1 MYDLKLAIN
10 LVFKQNLDLLEN
22 KNKDRIYDI
31 LLSLY
36 KIEKLI
42 RESKLIKKEYKKI
55 ILNNTQFLILTQTFD
70 SNLSLDDF
78 NKLIELKEESTED
91 KMEFSLFCY
100 ISKDYLLK
108 RIENVI
114 QNNKLYSEKFSGLP
128 ETMIE
133 LEDKIDIGI
142 LMFNSLI
149 KLYQFAV
156 KNNLNS
162 NNKEFYILKEMYNQ
176 QKEINQFN

>member
-22 KNKDRIYDI
+22 KNKDRIFDI
-31 LLSLY
+31 LFSLY

-42 RESKLIKKEYKKI
+42 RDNKIIKKDNKKI
-55 ILNNTQFLILTQTFD
+55 ILNNTQFLILSQTFD
-70 SNLSLDDF
+70 YNLSLEDF
-78 NKLIELKEESTED
+78 NNLIELKEESLDNLEN
-91 KMEFSLFCY
+91 FSLFCY
-100 ISKDYLLK
+100 MSKDYLLK

-114 QNNKLYSEKFSGLP
+114 QNNRFYSEKFSGLP
-128 ETMIE
+128 QTMIE
-133 LEDKIDIGI
+133 LEDKIDIGFLI
-142 LMFNSLI
+142 FNSLI